1 MSMHN
6 VNMWKAKLKAAR
18 LEEQQWAKAYN
29 RAERAMVRIGKQID
43 ELESKIDAEMAAV
56 KQRACIDV

>member
-43 ELESKIDAEMAAV
+43 ELESKIDAELAKAE
-56 KQRACIDV
+56 QRNCIDV